1 MGHAI
6 LFMDNAHCYFMKYGV
21 GHGTNNHVEFLA
33 LWILLKVAT
42 KKKERSIIVLGDFKL
57 LMEWENERNQMRNM
71 ALAPIMGQ
79 GFTFMGQLEEIT
91 LTRIYRL

>member
-1 MGHAI
+1 MGNAI

-42 KKKERSIIVLGDFKL
+42 KKQVRRLLVLGDSKL
-57 LMEWENERNQMRNM
+57 LMEWENERNQIRNM
-71 ALAPIMGQ
+71 ALELIMGQ
-79 GFTFMGQLEEIT
+79 GFRFMG
-91 LTRIYRL
+91 